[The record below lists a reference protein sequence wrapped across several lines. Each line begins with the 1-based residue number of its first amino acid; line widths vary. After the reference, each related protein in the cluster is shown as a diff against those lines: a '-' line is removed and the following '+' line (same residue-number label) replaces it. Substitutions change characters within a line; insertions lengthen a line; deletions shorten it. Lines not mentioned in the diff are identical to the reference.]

1 MARDAWRGVAVKA
14 AGSAVARDPGIAVK
28 AGKAQGRAAAFGRQA
43 SSGWPRSGGAFDPGK
58 SPSVE
63 GAEQGDS
70 KGPSAATAPAAMGIT
85 RLALADWEFP
95 SASDQQSPNIP
106 AISTRSALVELWLIS
121 GCFGRLLK
129 IRR

>member
-43 SSGWPRSGGAFDPGK
+43 SSGWPRSGGAFDSGK

-63 GAEQGDS
+63 GAVQGDS
-70 KGPSAATAPAAMGIT
+70 KGPSVATVPAAMGIT
-85 RLALADWEFP
+85 RLALADCEFP
-95 SASDQQSPNIP
+95 SASHQQFPNFP
-106 AISTRSALVELWLIS
+106 AISTQSALVALWLIS
-121 GCFGRLLK
+121 GRFGRFLE

>member
-1 MARDAWRGVAVKA
+1 M
-14 AGSAVARDPGIAVK
+14 
-28 AGKAQGRAAAFGRQA
+28 AGKPVQVGPVREVL
-43 SSGWPRSGGAFDPGK
+43 SDSGKIPSG
-58 SPSVE
+58 E
-63 GAEQGDS
+63 GAVQGDS
-70 KGPSAATAPAAMGIT
+70 EGPSAAMAAAMGIT